1 MHSKKFFVYNLNS
14 KATRTVSIVVSSS
27 GTMVPFQFIYA
38 NKMKNNLSISA
49 EFQHGFD
56 LFFNEKH
63 WENEVAPFY
72 LFYLFKMIFSY
83 KII

>member
-1 MHSKKFFVYNLNS
+1 
-14 KATRTVSIVVSSS
+14 
-27 GTMVPFQFIYA
+27 
-38 NKMKNNLSISA
+38 MKNNLSISA

>member
-1 MHSKKFFVYNLNS
+1 
-14 KATRTVSIVVSSS
+14 
-27 GTMVPFQFIYA
+27 
-38 NKMKNNLSISA
+38 MKNNLSISV

-56 LFFNEKH
+56 FSFNEKH

-72 LFYLFKMIFSY
+72 LSYLFKMIFSY